1 MSDNHLAAQNNG
13 IRQRPAALLVNPA
26 EGLRDMN
33 NFNLHTPTR
42 ILFGKNAIA
51 DLRAQIPAN
60 ARVLITYGGGSV
72 KKNGVLD
79 QVLSAL
85 NGMDVLEFGGIEP
98 NPTYET
104 LMKAV
109 TLVRE
114 QNVTFLLAVG
124 GGSVLDGTKFI
135 AAAAVYPQDQ
145 DPWRII
151 ETRGNDVASAIA
163 MGSVLTLPAT
173 GSESN
178 SGAVISRRATGD
190 KQAFMSAHV
199 QPLFAILDP
208 VYTYTLP
215 PRQVANGVV
224 DAFVHTIEQY
234 LTYPVDGRIQDR
246 FAEGILL
253 TLIEEGPRAL
263 AEPENYDVRANV
275 MWAATMALNGLI
287 GAGVPQ
293 DWATHM
299 LGHELTAMHGLDHAQ
314 TLAIVLPSL
323 MNEKRDTKR
332 EKLLQYGERVW
343 NITEGSEAQRIDAT
357 IAATRDFF
365 ERMGVKT
372 HLSDYGLDGSS
383 IPALLT
389 KLEEHG
395 MTALGER
402 GDITPDV
409 SRRIYEAAR

>member
-1 MSDNHLAAQNNG
+1 
-13 IRQRPAALLVNPA
+13 
-26 EGLRDMN
+26 MN
-33 NFNLHTPTR
+33 NFDLHTPTR
-42 ILFGKNAIA
+42 ILFGKGAIA
-51 DLRAQIPAN
+51 DLREQIPAD

-79 QVLSAL
+79 QVYDAL
-85 NGMDVLEFGGIEP
+85 KGLEVHEFSGIEP
-98 NPTYET
+98 NPAYET

-109 TLVRE
+109 EQVRQ
-114 QNVTFLLAVG
+114 QNIDFLLAVG

-135 AAAAVYPQDQ
+135 AAAARYPEGV
-145 DPWRII
+145 DPWQILENYGSEI
-151 ETRGNDVASAIA
+151 HSAIA
-163 MGSVLTLPAT
+163 LGSVLTLPAT

-178 SGAVISRRATGD
+178 QGAVISRRATGD
-190 KQAFMSAHV
+190 KRAFKSPHV
-199 QPLFAILDP
+199 QPRFAVLDP

-234 LTYPVDGRIQDR
+234 LTWPVNAKIQDR
-246 FAEGILL
+246 FAEGILQ

-263 AEPENYDVRANV
+263 AEPENYDVRANL
-275 MWAATMALNGLI
+275 MWGATMALNGLI

-323 MNEKRDTKR
+323 LNEKRDSKHD
-332 EKLLQYGERVW
+332 KLLQYAQRVW
-343 NITEGSEAQRIDAT
+343 NISDGDDEQRIDAA
-357 IAATRDFF
+357 IAATRNFF
-365 ERMGVKT
+365 ERMGVAT
-372 HLSDYGLDGSS
+372 RMSDYGLDGSS
-383 IPALLT
+383 IPALLA

-395 MTALGER
+395 MTQLGEH
-402 GDITPDV
+402 GDITLDV

>member
-1 MSDNHLAAQNNG
+1 
-13 IRQRPAALLVNPA
+13 
-26 EGLRDMN
+26 MN

-51 DLRAQIPAN
+51 DLPAQIPAGS
-60 ARVLITYGGGSV
+60 RVLITWGGGSV
-72 KKNGVLD
+72 KKTGVLD
-79 QVLSAL
+79 QVYQAL
-85 NGMDVLEFGGIEP
+85 AGIDVLEFGGIEP

-109 TLVRE
+109 EVVRKE
-114 QNVTFLLAVG
+114 NVTFLLAVG

-135 AAAAVYPQDQ
+135 AAAARYPAET
-145 DPWRII
+145 DPWHILQTYGRDI
-151 ETRGNDVASAIA
+151 NAAVP

-178 SGAVISRRATGD
+178 QGAVISRRATGD
-190 KQAFMSAHV
+190 KQAFKSPFV
-199 QPLFAILDP
+199 QPVFAILDP
-208 VYTYTLP
+208 VYTYSLP

-234 LTYPVDGRIQDR
+234 LTYPVNAKVQDR
-246 FAEGILL
+246 FAEGLLL
-253 TLIEEGPRAL
+253 TLIEEGPKAL
-263 AEPENYDVRANV
+263 KEPENYDVRANV

-314 TLAIVLPSL
+314 TLAVVLPAL
-323 MNEKRDTKR
+323 LNEKREQKR
-332 EKLLQYGERVW
+332 EKLLQYAERVW
-343 NITEGSEAQRIDAT
+343 NLREGGEEARIDAA
-357 IAATRDFF
+357 INATRHFF
-365 ERMGVKT
+365 EQMGT
-372 HLSDYGLDGSS
+372 PTRLSAWGLDGST
-383 IPALLT
+383 IPALLA

-395 MTALGER
+395 MTQLGEHR
-402 GDITPDV
+402 DITLEV